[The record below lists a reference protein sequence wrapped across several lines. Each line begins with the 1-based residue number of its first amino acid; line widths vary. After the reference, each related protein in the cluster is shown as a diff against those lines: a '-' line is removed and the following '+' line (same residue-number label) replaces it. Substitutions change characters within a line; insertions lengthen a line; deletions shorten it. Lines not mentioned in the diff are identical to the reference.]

1 MKKEQLKEITEKL
14 ENGVKELLNSDKYKE
29 YLAFL
34 SKFHNYSFNNTLLI
48 LLQYPTASLVAGFET
63 WKNRHKRYVKKGEK
77 GIKIIAPAPVKVK
90 TKDENNEEID
100 KDILLYKAVTVFDIS
115 QTEGAELPLMQTQ
128 ELTASVEN
136 YKDFY
141 TKLENISPC
150 PIIFEKI
157 ENGVK
162 GYYSEKENKIAIN
175 EGMSELQTLKTLIH
189 EISHATLHNS
199 EAAKKRDKKPS
210 RNAKETEAESIAFTV
225 LSYLGLDTSEYSFIY
240 LASWGGE
247 DLKELKE
254 SLEIIRDTA
263 AKLINA
269 ISSGDTIKKA
279 A

>member
-34 SKFHNYSFNNTLLI
+34 SKFHNYSFNNTFLI

-63 WKNRHKRYVKKGEK
+63 WKNKHKRYVKKGEK

-175 EGMSELQTLKTLIH
+175 EGMSELQTLKALIH